1 MKKTKNRIIET
12 YRISKQRNCFEEY
25 YSIFINNDFLPE
37 HFDTYEDAKLYAQEN
52 LEPDG
57 YIEK

>member
-1 MKKTKNRIIET
+1 MKKTKSRTIET
-12 YRISKQRNCFEEY
+12 YRISKQRNCFEEH
-25 YSIFINNDFLPE
+25 YSIFVNNDFLHE
-37 HFDTYEDAKLYAQEN
+37 YFDTYEDAKLYAQEN